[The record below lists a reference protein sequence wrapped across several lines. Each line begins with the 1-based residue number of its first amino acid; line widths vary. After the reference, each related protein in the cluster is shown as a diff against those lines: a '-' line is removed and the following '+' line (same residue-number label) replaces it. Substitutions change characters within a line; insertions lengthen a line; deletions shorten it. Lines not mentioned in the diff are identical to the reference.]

1 MVKNKDD
8 DDDDKYMRKN
18 SGRREEWD
26 QWSLDY
32 LDRVDGKGSDEASW
46 AQRFLGTDVTIG
58 LSAAQQRK
66 RVQDNREAVSDL
78 IRHQEPEDLKQV
90 IRDAGKNLPGPLRS
104 NARLAWQALQA
115 QCQVPVTVLQLQ
127 AKIKEWHSLSLV
139 EHVGTHETSLS
150 EFDRL
155 LGKKNSLLPNAN
167 RFSTDDIVEK
177 FIPANTYPAW

>member
-115 QCQVPVTVLQLQ
+115 QCQVPVTVL
-127 AKIKEWHSLSLV
+127 
-139 EHVGTHETSLS
+139 
-150 EFDRL
+150 R
-155 LGKKNSLLPNAN
+155 
-167 RFSTDDIVEK
+167 
-177 FIPANTYPAW
+177 

>member
-8 DDDDKYMRKN
+8 DDEDKQMRKN
-18 SGRREEWD
+18 TGRREEWD
-26 QWSLDY
+26 QWSVDY

-66 RVQDNREAVSDL
+66 RIQDNREAVSDL

-90 IRDAGKNLPGPLRS
+90 IRDAAKNRAAPLRS

-115 QCQVPVTVLQLQ
+115 SCQIPMTVLQLQ
-127 AKIKEWHSLSLV
+127 AKTKEVLYCEGLYSRECLWRVPVCCLRCSSGVSWPSLC
-139 EHVGTHETSLS
+139 
-150 EFDRL
+150 
-155 LGKKNSLLPNAN
+155 
-167 RFSTDDIVEK
+167 
-177 FIPANTYPAW
+177 AWSSWWS